1 MNERKKHSLIVG
13 CVGVKGSGKSHKL
26 RDMIPYAPRLVI
38 IDPALDHFDYIPN
51 KFAEPEQVFAFLE
64 WSKRQ
69 KCFACAYCPEE
80 PLGERVADIVP
91 ALLDRGNVVAVCE
104 EIPEICDG
112 GKVPKRIRY
121 LIRVGR
127 HYGIDVAYSGQR
139 FAEIARTIT
148 AQTDIFILFR
158 QSEPLD
164 LDGVA
169 RRTSREIAERVKNLE
184 PGQFV
189 LYDVRQ
195 QKEVEF
201 EPSMFSP
208 ESKARAIAHV
218 ERRKNEEPE
227 DEEET
232 EDEPGADEPED
243 EAAQSERARGM
254 RA

>member
-1 MNERKKHSLIVG
+1 MTEPKKKHSLIVG

-26 RDMIPYAPRLVI
+26 CEMVPYAPRLVV
-38 IDPALDHFDYIPN
+38 IDTAMEHADHVPN
-51 KFAEPEQVFAFLE
+51 QFSEPEQVFAFLE
-64 WSKRQ
+64 WSKGQ
-69 KCFACAYCPEE
+69 KSFACAYCPGE
-80 PLGERVADIVP
+80 PLDERVADIVP
-91 ALLDRGNVVAVCE
+91 ALLDRGSVVVVCE

-169 RRTSREIAERVKNLE
+169 RRTSREIAERVTRTGTSCAQTLTSS
-184 PGQFV
+184 FM
-189 LYDVRQ
+189 
-195 QKEVEF
+195 F
-201 EPSMFSP
+201 EPQGWRAEFSSIRIQP
-208 ESKARAIAHV
+208 SSSLA
-218 ERRKNEEPE
+218 
-227 DEEET
+227 
-232 EDEPGADEPED
+232 
-243 EAAQSERARGM
+243 
-254 RA
+254 